1 MSATRLLIL
10 GALRF
15 MQPTYG
21 YEVRRE
27 LESWHAE
34 EWANIAYGSI
44 YFALTKMADEGLLT
58 VLETDRV
65 GKRPARTTYGMTERG
80 EAEFQRLL
88 REYWWEFKPAISPFR
103 IAVAFMDQ
111 LSTEELLGALRH
123 RTGIIKSG
131 IAGMQEGIGTMPLAA
146 DKPRHVAEILLL
158 LQSGLEAELR
168 WIEQAIA
175 KIERGDLP

>member
-15 MQPTYG
+15 MQPTHG

-44 YFALTKMADEGLLT
+44 YHALNKMAEEGL
-58 VLETDRV
+58 VAVKETDHV
-65 GKRPARTTYGMTERG
+65 GKRPARTSYVVTERG
-80 EAEFQRLL
+80 ETEFQRLV

-111 LSTEELLGALRH
+111 LSHDELIAALRH
-123 RTGIIKSG
+123 RAGIIQ
-131 IAGMQEGIGTMPLAA
+131 AGIGGMREATATIPLAP
-146 DKPRHVAEILLL
+146 DKPRHVAEIFHLLL
-158 LQSGLEAELR
+158 SGLEAELQ
-168 WIEQAIA
+168 WIEQALA
-175 KIERGDLP
+175 KVERGDLP

>member
-1 MSATRLLIL
+1 MSATRLLVL

-15 MQPTYG
+15 MQPTHG

-44 YFALTKMADEGLLT
+44 YFALNKLADEGLVAVT
-58 VLETDRV
+58 ATDQV
-65 GKRPARTTYGMTERG
+65 GKRPARTTYVMTEAG

-88 REYWWEFKPAISPFR
+88 REYWWEFKPTISPFR
-103 IAVAFMDQ
+103 IALAFMDK
-111 LSTEELLGALRH
+111 LAPEELVAALNH
-123 RTGIIKSG
+123 RAAIIRSG
-131 IAGMQEGIGTMPLAA
+131 VAGLEEAIGTIALEP
-146 DKPRHVAEILLL
+146 DKPRHVAEIFHLLI
-158 LQSGLEAELR
+158 GGFEAEQR
-168 WIEQAIA
+168 WIAQALA

>member
-15 MQPTYG
+15 LQPTYG

-44 YFALTKMADEGLLT
+44 YFALNKMAEEGLVAVQQT
-58 VLETDRV
+58 GQV
-65 GKRPARTTYGMTERG
+65 GKRPTRTTYVMTERG
-80 EAEFQRLL
+80 EEAFQKLV

-111 LSTEELLGALRH
+111 LSSEELLAALRH
-123 RTGIIKSG
+123 RVTIIKTG
-131 IAGMQEGIGTMPLAA
+131 IAGMQEASALMPLDP
-146 DKPRHVAEILLL
+146 DKPRHVAEIFSLLV
-158 LQSGLEAELR
+158 SGFEAELR
-168 WIEQAIA
+168 WLEQTIE
-175 KIERGDLP
+175 KVERGDLP

>member
-15 MQPTYG
+15 MQPTHG

-44 YFALTKMADEGLLT
+44 YFALNKMAEEGL
-58 VLETDRV
+58 VAVQETDQV
-65 GKRPARTTYGMTERG
+65 GKRPARTTYIVTAKG
-80 EAEFQRLL
+80 ETEFQRLV

-111 LSTEELLGALRH
+111 LSHDELVDALRH
-123 RTGIIKSG
+123 RAEIIQ
-131 IAGMQEGIGTMPLAA
+131 AGLGGMREAAATIPLAP
-146 DKPRHVAEILLL
+146 DKPRHVAEIFHLVL
-158 LQSGLEAELR
+158 SGLEAELR
-168 WIEQAIA
+168 WIEQALA
-175 KIERGDLP
+175 KVERGDLP

>member
-15 MQPTYG
+15 MQPTHG

-44 YFALTKMADEGLLT
+44 YFALNKMAEEGLVAVT
-58 VLETDRV
+58 ESERV
-65 GKRPARTTYGMTERG
+65 GKRPVRTTYVMTERG
-80 EAEFQRLL
+80 EMEFQRLV

-111 LSTEELLGALRH
+111 LSHDELVAALRH
-123 RTGIIKSG
+123 RAGIIQAG
-131 IAGMQEGIGTMPLAA
+131 IAGMREAIDTVPLPR
-146 DKPRHVAEILLL
+146 DTPRHVTELFSL
-158 LQSGLEAELR
+158 LQSGLEAELQ
-168 WIEQAIA
+168 WIEQALA
-175 KIERGDLP
+175 KVERGELP

>member
-44 YFALTKMADEGLLT
+44 YFALNKMAEEGLLT
-58 VLETDRV
+58 VKETDRV
-65 GKRPARTTYGMTERG
+65 GKRPARTTYEVTERG
-80 EAEFQRLL
+80 EVEFQRLL

-103 IAVAFMDQ
+103 LAVAFRYQ
-111 LSTEELLGALRH
+111 LSSDELLAALRH
-123 RTGIIKSG
+123 RTGILKSG
-131 IAGMQEGIGTMPLAA
+131 IAGMREGIEIMPLTP
-146 DKPRHVAEILLL
+146 DKPRHVAEVFLL

-168 WIEQAIA
+168 WIEQAIE
-175 KIERGDLP
+175 KIERGALP

>member
-15 MQPTYG
+15 MQPTHG

-44 YFALTKMADEGLLT
+44 YHALNKMAEEGL
-58 VLETDRV
+58 VAVKETDHV
-65 GKRPARTTYGMTERG
+65 GKRPARTTYVVTERG
-80 EAEFQRLL
+80 ETEFQRLV

-111 LSTEELLGALRH
+111 LSYDELLAALRH
-123 RTGIIKSG
+123 RAGIIQAG
-131 IAGMQEGIGTMPLAA
+131 IAGMREAAETIPLAP
-146 DKPRHVAEILLL
+146 DKPRHVAEIFHLLL
-158 LQSGLEAELR
+158 SGLEAELH
-168 WIEQAIA
+168 WIEQALA
-175 KIERGDLP
+175 KVERGDLP

>member
-1 MSATRLLIL
+1 MSATRLLVL

-44 YFALTKMADEGLLT
+44 YFALNKMAAEGL
-58 VLETDRV
+58 VAVKETDQS
-65 GKRPARTTYGMTERG
+65 GKRPARTTYEMTERG
-80 EAEFQRLL
+80 ETEFQRLL

-103 IAVAFMDQ
+103 IAVAFMDE
-111 LSTEELLGALRH
+111 LSPDELLGALRH
-123 RTGIIKSG
+123 RMGIIKAG
-131 IAGMQEGIGTMPLAA
+131 VGGMQEGIDMMPLTP
-146 DKPRHVAEILLL
+146 DKPRHVAEIFRL
-158 LQSGLEAELR
+158 LQSGFEAELR
-168 WIEQAIA
+168 WIEQVIE